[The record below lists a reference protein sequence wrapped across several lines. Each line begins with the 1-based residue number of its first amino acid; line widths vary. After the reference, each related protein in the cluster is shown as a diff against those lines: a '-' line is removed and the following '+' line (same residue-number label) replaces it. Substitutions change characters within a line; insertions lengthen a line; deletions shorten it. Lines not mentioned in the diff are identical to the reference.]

1 MSPGT
6 ATVTAPAQVRERLDR
21 PFQVVA
27 GKGGVGRTL
36 VSSAIALRAA
46 GAGHRTLLLEA
57 NAPDNAARYLGV
69 DAAID
74 EPREV
79 LDNLWL
85 CRMTPAGAMREYALL
100 ILRFKALYG
109 LVFENRLVK
118 YFLRSIPSLA
128 ELTMMGKAWYH
139 TTETLKDGSP
149 RYTRIILDAP
159 ATGHAITL
167 LSLSRI
173 VADVVP
179 AGVMRTAAEKMAAVV
194 ESPTSTC
201 LHLVATPE
209 EMPVN
214 EAIELATAQRSRIK
228 MASGIAVVNRKLPTL
243 VRPDEAALLAR
254 VRGDAAI
261 EPYLAAVERRRE
273 LEAVQTEHAER
284 MARTLDRPTVIIEE
298 LPARLTAFQQ
308 VERARRALDE
318 AAGTAR
324 ASLAPG
330 AP

>member
-1 MSPGT
+1 MSPT
-6 ATVTAPAQVRERLDR
+6 PATVTAQAQVRERLDR

-36 VSSAIALRAA
+36 VSSAIALRSAA
-46 GAGHRTLLLEA
+46 AGHRTLLLEA
-57 NAPDNAARYLGV
+57 NAPDNAARFLGV
-69 DAAID
+69 DPVID

-100 ILRFKALYG
+100 ILRFKTLYG

-128 ELTMMGKAWYH
+128 EFTMMGKAWYH
-139 TTETLKDGSP
+139 TTETLKDGTP
-149 RYTRIILDAP
+149 KYTRIILDAP

-173 VADVVP
+173 VAEVVP
-179 AGVMRTAAEKMAAVV
+179 AGIMRTAAEKMAQVV
-194 ESPTSTC
+194 ESPTASC

-214 EAIELATAQRSRIK
+214 EAIELAAAQRSRMR
-228 MASGIAVVNRKLPTL
+228 MASGVAVMNRRLAPL
-243 VRPDEAALLAR
+243 LRPGEAEQVERAAVDAPELA
-254 VRGDAAI
+254 
-261 EPYLAAVERRRE
+261 PYLGAVQRRRE
-273 LEAVQTEHAER
+273 LEAVQAEHAER
-284 MARTLDRPTVIIEE
+284 FARLLDRPTVTIEE
-298 LPARLTAFQQ
+298 LPGQLTPFQQ
-308 VERARRALDE
+308 VERARRALDL
-318 AAGTAR
+318 AAGTGDPR
-324 ASLAPG
+324 
-330 AP
+330 